1 MTATTRTTS
10 TADARTVR
18 HRNAPANARS
28 RTGSRVPSR
37 MAARIIGI
45 LILAGWFTYGPGGA
59 ITASIVAAPDV
70 LANVA
75 ANQMT
80 FTAGAVVMLLN
91 SAAVVGIGV
100 MWFPILKRHS
110 EPVALSYLATRTL
123 EAVFL
128 TVGVMSLLSLTGLGE
143 AYASADAP
151 AGAHF
156 ETLSTVAVQLNDL
169 SYQIGM
175 ATLGLGSLFF
185 CHLLF
190 RTGLVPRKL
199 AAWGFI
205 GYAVFAVGMVLDV
218 FGFGVGLLLTI
229 PGGLFELAF
238 ATWLIVKGIQPS
250 ATVPATAE
258 ADGAAHEGQAP

>member
-1 MTATTRTTS
+1 
-10 TADARTVR
+10 V
-18 HRNAPANARS
+18 RS
-28 RTGSRVPSR
+28 RTGSGVPSR
-37 MAARIIGI
+37 TAARIIGI

-59 ITASIVAAPDV
+59 ITASIVAAPDT

-75 ANQMT
+75 ANRMT

-128 TVGVMSLLSLTGLGE
+128 TVGVISLLSLAELGQ
-143 AYASADAP
+143 AHASADAA

-169 SYQIGM
+169 SYQTGM
-175 ATLGLGSLFF
+175 ATLGLGSMFF

-190 RTGLVPRKL
+190 RTGLVPRTL

-205 GYAVFAVGMVLDV
+205 GYAVFAVGMVLDM

-229 PGGLFELAF
+229 PGGLFELVF
-238 ATWLIVKGIQPS
+238 ATWLIVKGFQPS
-250 ATVPATAE
+250 ATGPATADV
-258 ADGAAHEGQAP
+258 DGATQEWETR

>member
-1 MTATTRTTS
+1 MTATTQTTS
-10 TADARTVR
+10 AAAQNVR
-18 HRNAPANARS
+18 HRNAPANPRS
-28 RTGSRVPSR
+28 RTGSGVPSR

-59 ITASIVAAPDV
+59 ITASIVAAPDTLV
-70 LANVA
+70 NVD

-100 MWFPILKRHS
+100 VWFPILKRHS

-128 TVGVMSLLSLTGLGE
+128 TVGVISLLSLTGLGE
-143 AYASADAP
+143 AYVSADAA

-169 SYQIGM
+169 SYQVAM
-175 ATLGLGSLFF
+175 ATLGAGSLLF
-185 CHLLF
+185 CSLLF

-205 GYAVFAVGMVLDV
+205 GYAVFAVGMVLDM
-218 FGFGVGLLLTI
+218 FGLGVGLLLTI
-229 PGGLFELAF
+229 PGGLFELVF
-238 ATWLIVKGIQPS
+238 ATWLIVKGFQPS
-250 ATVPATAE
+250 ATAPATADV
-258 ADGAAHEGQAP
+258 DGAVQESEAR